1 MKQRHEQVK
10 FPSYESDQ
18 VLSVIRGK
26 RQVLPVLKEV
36 IARQAK
42 EIGAQS
48 FLDPFAGSGIV
59 SRAARDLGLTVRA
72 NDAEPFACVN
82 TSVYLTLTQEDLSTM
97 FPSQGGIDAYYSFI
111 NLHGLYASHS
121 RYAQGAAYL
130 SRLYSPEDALNVRE
144 GRERLY
150 FTRENALFI
159 DAVREEIE
167 NSCSTGA
174 ITTTEKA
181 VVLSS
186 LLYQASVK
194 ANVSGTYTSYHKR
207 FYRPGTSHPV
217 RSRIIEPL
225 NLTVPYLID
234 SRAPRGYVH
243 NEDAISFLKR
253 TEGDICFLDPPSS
266 DQQYGS
272 AYHILNTIALYSD
285 PKVDTLLDAE
295 GQLVDKGGIRSD
307 WKRSRSPFCSRKD
320 AYGAFHALIN
330 AVDSQCLILTYPDSG
345 LVSTEQILEMLNRK
359 YPHVSLS
366 ALPRQAKGG
375 RRAKGTA
382 HVEQLFIAGPA
393 PSRYRST
400 GDALEKLK
408 CVRQIEAL
416 RDRVFRSVTDG
427 IEGFSFTAG
436 SLIDVH
442 PSYEEYTSYTL
453 GQLTQM
459 VRGLN
464 ERAIPDSSEA
474 LVYLMELYISSFSDL
489 RSDERV
495 RIEKKMISLLRFI
508 YGYEKEQFD
517 HIIALMR
524 HIYRDH
530 EQLLSSRTTLSGE
543 LKRFFSLSQENT
555 NSGAGL

>member
-26 RQVLPVLKEV
+26 RPVLPVLKEV
-36 IARQAK
+36 IAQQAK
-42 EIGAQS
+42 EIGAKS
-48 FLDPFAGSGIV
+48 FLDPFAGSGVV

-72 NDAEPFACVN
+72 NDIEPFACVN
-82 TSVYLTLTQEDLSTM
+82 TSVYLTLTQEDLSAM

-121 RYAQGAAYL
+121 GHAEGAAYL
-130 SRLYSPEDALNVRE
+130 SRLYSPLDALNVKE
-144 GRERLY
+144 GSERLY

-167 NSCSTGA
+167 NSYSTGA
-174 ITTTEKA
+174 ITTAEKA

-207 FYRPGTSHPV
+207 FYRPGTSIPV

-225 NLTVPYLID
+225 SLTVPYLID
-234 SRAPRGYVH
+234 SRYPQGIVH
-243 NEDAISFLKR
+243 NEDAISFLR
-253 TEGDICFLDPPSS
+253 STEGDICYLDPPSS

-272 AYHILNTIALYSD
+272 AYHLLNTIALYSD
-285 PKVDTLLDAE
+285 PKVDTLLDAQ

-307 WKRSRSPFCSRKD
+307 WRQRRSPFCSRKD

-330 AVDSQCLILTYPDSG
+330 AVDSQCLILTYPDNA

-359 YPHVSLS
+359 YSHVSLTV
-366 ALPRQAKGG
+366 LPRQTKGG

-382 HVEQLFIAGPA
+382 HVEQLFIAGSV
-393 PSRYRST
+393 PSKYRST
-400 GDALEKLK
+400 GDALEKIK

-416 RDRVFRSVTDG
+416 RDRVFRDVEDG
-427 IEGFSFTAG
+427 IDGFSFIAG
-436 SLIDVH
+436 SLIEVH
-442 PSYEEYTSYTL
+442 PSYEEYTSSTL
-453 GQLTQM
+453 EQLTQ
-459 VRGLN
+459 VVQRLN
-464 ERAIPDSSEA
+464 ECVIVDSSEA
-474 LVYLMELYISSFSDL
+474 LGYLMELYISSFSDL
-489 RSDERV
+489 KSDERV
-495 RIEKKMISLLRFI
+495 RMEKKMISLLRFI
-508 YGYEKEQFD
+508 HGYEKERFD

-524 HIYRDH
+524 QIYRNH
-530 EQLLSSRTTLSGE
+530 EQLLGSRTTLSGE
-543 LKRFFSLSQENT
+543 LKRFFSLSQEHMP
-555 NSGAGL
+555 SRESQ

>member
-26 RQVLPVLKEV
+26 RQVLSVLKEV
-36 IARQAK
+36 IAQQAK
-42 EIGAQS
+42 EIGAQN
-48 FLDPFAGSGIV
+48 FLDPFAGSGVV
-59 SRAARDLGLTVRA
+59 SRAARDLGLTVWA
-72 NDAEPFACVN
+72 NDIEPFACVN
-82 TSVYLTLTQEDLSTM
+82 TSVYLTLSQEDLSTM

-121 RYAQGAAYL
+121 RYAEGAAYL
-130 SRLYSPEDALNVRE
+130 SRLYSPEDAMNVKE

-167 NSCSTGA
+167 NSYTTGA
-174 ITTTEKA
+174 ITTAEKA

-207 FYRPGTSHPV
+207 FYRSGTSQPV

-234 SRAPRGYVH
+234 SRYPRGFVH

-272 AYHILNTIALYSD
+272 AYHLLNTIALYSD

-307 WKRSRSPFCSRKD
+307 WRHRRSPFCSRKD

-330 AVDSQCLILTYPDSG
+330 AVDSQRLILTYPDNA

-359 YPHVSLS
+359 YSNVSLTV
-366 ALPRQAKGG
+366 LPRQVKGGRQAKG
-375 RRAKGTA
+375 TV
-382 HVEQLFIAGPA
+382 HVEQLFIAGSA
-393 PSRYRST
+393 PLKYLST

-416 RDRVFRSVTDG
+416 RDRVFRGAEGG
-427 IEGFSFTAG
+427 IDGFSFIEG
-436 SLIDVH
+436 SLMAAH
-442 PSYEEYTSYTL
+442 PSYEEYTTYTL
-453 GQLTQM
+453 QQLTQM
-459 VRGLN
+459 AQGLN
-464 ERAIPDSSEA
+464 ERVIPDSSEA
-474 LVYLMELYISSFSDL
+474 LGYLMELYISSFSKL

-495 RIEKKMISLLRFI
+495 KMEKKLISLLRFI
-508 YGYEKEQFD
+508 HGYEKERFD

-524 HIYRDH
+524 QIYQDH

-543 LKRFFSLSQENT
+543 LKRFFLLSQENT
-555 NSGAGL
+555 HSGDSL